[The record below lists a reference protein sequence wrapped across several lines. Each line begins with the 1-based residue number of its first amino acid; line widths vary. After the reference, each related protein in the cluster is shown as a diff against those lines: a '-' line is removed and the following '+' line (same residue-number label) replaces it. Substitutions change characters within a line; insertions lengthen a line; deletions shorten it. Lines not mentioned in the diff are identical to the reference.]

1 MATYQRK
8 ALLDDLKENVIEVI
22 VKNESLERTIR
33 ITHAPQ
39 LMPPN
44 SNAKYLAEQH
54 EVNAASGIIIAWAV
68 DMHSWFR
75 FYINEVTSAQAVE
88 GYL

>member
-44 SNAKYLAEQH
+44 SNAKYLAEQDRKS
-54 EVNAASGIIIAWAV
+54 VV
-68 DMHSWFR
+68 
-75 FYINEVTSAQAVE
+75 
-88 GYL
+88 